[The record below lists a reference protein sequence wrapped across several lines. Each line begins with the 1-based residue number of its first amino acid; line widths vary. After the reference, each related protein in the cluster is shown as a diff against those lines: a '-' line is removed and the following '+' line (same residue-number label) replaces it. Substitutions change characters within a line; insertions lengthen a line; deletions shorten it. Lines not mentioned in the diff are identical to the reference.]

1 MTVFFEANED
11 GSPVW
16 LPQFN
21 SDKQLEVDLIT
32 NFGESCGYYTLGPF
46 SSKWGFCVDCEH
58 VSQLINI
65 LECAGFVVKDVR
77 SAWPHRGKNW
87 WKTVEELHNVVLL

>member
-21 SDKQLEVDLIT
+21 SDEQLEIDIIT
-32 NFGESCGYYTLGPF
+32 NFGESCSYYSLGDF
-46 SSKWGFCVDCEH
+46 TSKWGFCVDCEY
-58 VSQLINI
+58 VLQLINI
-65 LECAGFVVKDVR
+65 LECAGCVVKDV
-77 SAWPHRGKNW
+77 HRTFPRTGASW
-87 WKTVEELHNVVLL
+87 WQTVEELHNVVLL